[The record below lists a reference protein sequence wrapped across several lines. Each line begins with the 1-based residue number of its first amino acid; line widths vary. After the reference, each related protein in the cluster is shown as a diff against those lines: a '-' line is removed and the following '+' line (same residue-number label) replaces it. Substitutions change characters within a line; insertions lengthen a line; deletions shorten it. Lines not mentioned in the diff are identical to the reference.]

1 MAVATQ
7 EQVDNLIIGGR
18 KLRATEYV
26 AAIDEVMAKN
36 ITSLLDRLGIDLVEK
51 LQQNIPVSSGALA
64 DSISVL
70 GVREY
75 KGGYRLEIGFGVDY
89 HDYIDKGVKG
99 IDNIR
104 RTSKNSDGRY
114 YQFKTYGMP
123 PEALRGLKEWARM
136 KNIELEGEAQVEQAK
151 TGRKKKLKKID
162 MGASRLAYYIKKYGI
177 EGRNY
182 KKKSIDAVTK
192 DYQVELETIG
202 YNALILKITR

>member
-1 MAVATQ
+1 
-7 EQVDNLIIGGR
+7 
-18 KLRATEYV
+18 
-26 AAIDEVMAKN
+26 
-36 ITSLLDRLGIDLVEK
+36 
-51 LQQNIPVSSGALA
+51 
-64 DSISVL
+64 
-70 GVREY
+70 
-75 KGGYRLEIGFGVDY
+75 
-89 HDYIDKGVKG
+89 
-99 IDNIR
+99 
-104 RTSKNSDGRY
+104 
-114 YQFKTYGMP
+114 MP